1 MLNFIKT
8 EKSKILISAFYN
20 QSEGNGEGVKA
31 KKIVSWKKKKREE
44 LLIEAEKQKE
54 KKKE

>member
-31 KKIVSWKKKKREE
+31 KKIVSWKDKKREE
-44 LLIEAEKQKE
+44 LLIEAEK
-54 KKKE
+54 

>member
-8 EKSKILISAFYN
+8 EKSKILISAFNN

-31 KKIVSWKKKKREE
+31 RKIVSWKDKKREE
-44 LLIEAEKQKE
+44 LLIEAEK
-54 KKKE
+54 